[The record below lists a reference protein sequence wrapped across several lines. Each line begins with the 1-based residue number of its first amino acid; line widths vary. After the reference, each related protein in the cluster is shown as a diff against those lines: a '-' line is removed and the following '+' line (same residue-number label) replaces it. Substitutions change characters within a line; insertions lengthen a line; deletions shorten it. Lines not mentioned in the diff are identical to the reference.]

1 MAYKNTAGGS
11 GTPGGSNTQVQF
23 NDAGS
28 FGGDAGFTYNKTDN
42 NLTIQGPAGAA
53 GGNLYFDTNGE
64 FRNQSI
70 QVIDQPTTDTLGGF
84 LTIQAG
90 LGNGTGNGGSMN
102 IYAGEAGATGNG
114 GTLNLTAGGGGATA
128 GNGGSISISGGYPN
142 GSTGNGGNVGIY
154 GSDAAA
160 TSGDGG
166 SVELFSGN
174 AQGGNSNGGNIA
186 IVAGTKT
193 GSGTD
198 GYVYVQDGV
207 GNNIYM
213 DNAEMDFG
221 HSSKVYNFFSAGIKA
236 IINTASVISTDKT
249 FTFPNQTGTFSI
261 VTSGSGA
268 PGTTPAALGQIYVDT
283 SGLKAYISC
292 GTSSSSD
299 WKIMN

>member
-1 MAYKNTAGGS
+1 
-11 GTPGGSNTQVQF
+11 
-23 NDAGS
+23 
-28 FGGDAGFTYNKTDN
+28 
-42 NLTIQGPAGAA
+42 
-53 GGNLYFDTNGE
+53 
-64 FRNQSI
+64 
-70 QVIDQPTTDTLGGF
+70 
-84 LTIQAG
+84 
-90 LGNGTGNGGSMN
+90 MN

-198 GYVYVQDGV
+198 GYVYVQDGA
-207 GNNIYM
+207 GNNIYT
-213 DNAEMDFG
+213 DNAEMDFA
-221 HSSKVYNFFSAGIKA
+221 HSSKLYNFFSGGIKA
-236 IINTASVISTDKT
+236 IIDTASVTTTDKT
-249 FTFPNQTGTFSI
+249 FTFPNLTGTFVLTTSFI
-261 VTSGSGA
+261 DNETVSGSGTSFTLA
-268 PGTTPAALGQIYVDT
+268 NTPVAGSVHLYGLGQRLKDGGNDYSI
-283 SGLKAYISC
+283 SGTAITTINTYSTGDLIADYRI
-292 GTSSSSD
+292 
-299 WKIMN
+299 